1 MTTKKMLRKMRVK
14 ALKGITLISFVLWCL
29 AVCSLDSDTNLPFVV
44 LCVTTAWMTL
54 IYCANCRR

>member
-1 MTTKKMLRKMRVK
+1 MTRKMLRKMRVK

-44 LCVTTAWMTL
+44 LCVTTAGITL
-54 IYCANCRR
+54 IYVANCRR